1 MFVIKCF
8 AIYSTIVIWLLGQ
21 GNSSIYYGALSCT
34 VDNQG
39 TYSVDWND
47 FPIHEKNIIAV
58 LPSIYCCTSDIHFGT
73 IEKKGIHCAIYIIC
87 NIKLDRMVD
96 RVKPWFMV
104 NGLW

>member
-1 MFVIKCF
+1 MISLFMFYCSNLTVCKMLHFGGEYWNRKAGSKECFMFVIKCF

-47 FPIHEKNIIAV
+47 FPIHEKNII
-58 LPSIYCCTSDIHFGT
+58 
-73 IEKKGIHCAIYIIC
+73 
-87 NIKLDRMVD
+87 
-96 RVKPWFMV
+96 
-104 NGLW
+104 